1 MPFDRYIAKLH
12 KGERVLTAA
21 ENRNYSKGQVGSV
34 TTNNNDIKIYV
45 NANYKSADE
54 VVNEIVPKLKLAL
67 ANM

>member
-1 MPFDRYIAKLH
+1 MPFDGYIAKLH
-12 KGERVLTAA
+12 NGERVLTAA
-21 ENRNYSKGQVGSV
+21 ENSNNSKGQVGSV
-34 TTNNNDIKIYV
+34 TTNNNYIMIYD